1 MDVTCQVERLPTTK
15 VSAVAAAK
23 RASWLIDDLWMTSAC
38 GIIGGQ
44 PKCCKSWL
52 GLDMAVSVASGTPC
66 LGRFAVTEPGPTLVF
81 LAEDSV
87 ENVRDRIR
95 AIGKGRGL
103 ALSDLDVTLITSP
116 VLRLDNVVDQERLKA
131 TVAEIRPR
139 LLLLDPL
146 VRLHRLDEN
155 NAREISGLLGYLREL
170 QRLFNTAVVLTHHA
184 SKRASSRPG
193 QGLRGSSDL
202 HAFGDSNVYLSR
214 HGDEIELA
222 VEHRAAAAIAPL
234 RLRLMTDDEDAIH
247 LKAATGAPPT
257 ASDDLPGQ
265 VLEHLR
271 QRSDIPVPRTELRKI
286 MRVNNQRL
294 GQALAGLLAAESIIQ
309 TPTGFA
315 ANVPA

>member
-1 MDVTCQVERLPTTK
+1 MDVTREVERLPTMK

-23 RASWLIDDLWMTSAC
+23 PASWLIDELWMSSAC

-66 LGRFAVTEPGPTLVF
+66 LGRFAVAERGPALVF
-81 LAEDSV
+81 LAEDSID
-87 ENVRDRIR
+87 NVRDRVR
-95 AIGKGRGL
+95 AIAKGRGL
-103 ALSDLDVTLITSP
+103 ALADLDVTLITSP
-116 VLRLDNVVDQERLKA
+116 VLRLDSVLDQERLKQ
-131 TVAEIRPR
+131 TVDEIRPR

-170 QRLFNTAVVLTHHA
+170 QRLFGTAVVLAHHA
-184 SKRASSRPG
+184 SKRSSTRPG

-234 RLRLMTDDEDAIH
+234 RLRLVATDDEIIH
-247 LKAATGAPPT
+247 LRTSTEAPSSST
-257 ASDDLPGQ
+257 DDLQGRILGYLSQ
-265 VLEHLR
+265 
-271 QRSDIPVPRTELRKI
+271 QAGAAVPRTELRKI
-286 MRVNNQRL
+286 LRVNNQRL
-294 GQALAGLLAAESIIQ
+294 GQALADLLATASIVQ
-309 TPTGFA
+309 TPAGFA
-315 ANVPA
+315 ANLRA